1 MRLALSTIY
10 VCGETT
16 EEFSFVQRFQCS
28 RENLFLTKAAQHNQT
43 VEATIVIKHPQKVL
57 STLENC
63 VQNPT
68 KNKTLGMK
76 FSLFVLSII
85 IS

>member
-1 MRLALSTIY
+1 MLSMFTRK
-10 VCGETT
+10 
-16 EEFSFVQRFQCS
+16 SLS
-28 RENLFLTKAAQHNQT
+28 NKAAQHNHT
-43 VEATIVIKHPQKVL
+43 RGWIGKATIAIELKREHPQETL